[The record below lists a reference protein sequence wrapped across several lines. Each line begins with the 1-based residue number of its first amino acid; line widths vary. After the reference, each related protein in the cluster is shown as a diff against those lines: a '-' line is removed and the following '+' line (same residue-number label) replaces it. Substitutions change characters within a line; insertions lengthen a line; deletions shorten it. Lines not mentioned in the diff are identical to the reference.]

1 MLKAE
6 NPRSKK
12 RCEFIN
18 KAHEL
23 EISMNTEA
31 KITACMY
38 GKTDEEKELLAEKLL
53 EIITESETEQEM
65 IERSKKL

>member
-6 NPRSKK
+6 NPRSRK
-12 RCEFIN
+12 RHAFMS
-18 KAHEL
+18 KARDL
-23 EISMNTEA
+23 DISMRTRTE
-31 KITACMY
+31 ITTCMY
-38 GKTDEEKELLAEKLL
+38 GKTEEEKELLAEKLL

>member
-12 RCEFIN
+12 RCEFLNTTLNLGISSST
-18 KAHEL
+18 KL
-23 EISMNTEA
+23 EIT
-31 KITACMY
+31 TCMC
-38 GKTDEEKELLAEKLL
+38 GKTEEEKEQLAEKLL
-53 EIITESETEQEM
+53 EIITESENEQEM